1 MILGRLNA
9 TGPERVFISV
19 KNTYQTATL
28 TPGQWVAYDI
38 ATDKDGVSV
47 TKPVGASRVAIAGVM
62 IDSVAHTL
70 NGLCQIWGYTDN
82 ARCLGGSGSLTSK
95 ITAGQP
101 LKFATSGF
109 GAQAFARNSAALK
122 SGHGKFACGI
132 GIEPTNTAAIDTQA
146 GTSGAYKVLVRCM

>member
-9 TGPERVFISV
+9 TGPERLFISV
-19 KNTYQTATL
+19 KNTYSTASL
-28 TPGQWVAYDI
+28 APGQWVAYDI
-38 ATDKDGVSV
+38 VTDKDGVAV
-47 TKPVGASRVAIAGVM
+47 TKPVGANRSSMAGVM
-62 IDSVAHTL
+62 LDTVSHQL

-109 GAQAFARNSAALK
+109 AAQAFARNSAALK
-122 SGHGKFACGI
+122 SAHGKFACGV

-146 GTSGAYKVLVRCM
+146 GTSGAYKVLIRCM